1 LKYTLLFI
9 VITIIEFAVG
19 FFKHLLTTKVLICN
33 MFHNVHRDA
42 TLQIDLTDVPGT
54 PCSETDD
61 CHLDLLVENLG
72 RTNYGRPH
80 EFMQKKGLWEGPI
93 LLDGK
98 PIDDWE
104 IVPLEFKKK
113 WVQG

>member
-1 LKYTLLFI
+1 MYLNCYWKS
-9 VITIIEFAVG
+9 ES
-19 FFKHLLTTKVLICN
+19 
-33 MFHNVHRDA
+33 MFHNVNRDA

-104 IVPLEFKKK
+104 MVPLEFKKK